1 MRRRRMGRPGLVGTV
16 ARTAVVAGTASAVAG
31 GVAHHQ
37 NQKFANQA
45 EQEAAEQQAAS
56 QQQWEQQQQWAAQ
69 QQAAAPPPA
78 AGVTEDSIAK
88 LKELAALKDQG
99 ILTDAEFEVQKAKI
113 LNA

>member
-37 NQKFANQA
+37 NQKYANQA

-88 LKELAALKDQG
+88 LKELAALKEQG

>member
-37 NQKFANQA
+37 NQKYANQA